1 MQQALKVY
9 KQKSLW
15 SVVVG
20 KKEFFLTDD
29 QIKILTENASA
40 RFITFG
46 SIIINP
52 AFVQTMEKL
61 SPERELTWEERKL
74 SEKFT

>member
-1 MQQALKVY
+1 MPQALKVY
-9 KQKSLW
+9 KKSLW

-20 KKEFFLTDD
+20 KKEFFLTDE
-29 QIKILTENASA
+29 QVKTITENASA

-46 SIIINP
+46 SLIINP
-52 AFVQTMEKL
+52 AFVQTIEKL
-61 SPERELTWEERKL
+61 SPQRELTWEERKL

>member
-1 MQQALKVY
+1 MPQALKVY
-9 KQKSLW
+9 KKSLW

-20 KKEFFLTDD
+20 KKEFFLTDE
-29 QIKILTENASA
+29 QVKTITENASA

-46 SIIINP
+46 SLIINP
-52 AFVQTMEKL
+52 AFVQTIEKL
-61 SPERELTWEERKL
+61 SPQRELTWEERRL

>member
-1 MQQALKVY
+1 MPQALKAY
-9 KQKSLW
+9 KKSLW

-20 KKEFFLTDD
+20 KKEFFLTDE
-29 QIKILTENASA
+29 QVKTITENASA

-46 SIIINP
+46 SLIINP

-61 SPERELTWEERKL
+61 SPERELTWEERRL